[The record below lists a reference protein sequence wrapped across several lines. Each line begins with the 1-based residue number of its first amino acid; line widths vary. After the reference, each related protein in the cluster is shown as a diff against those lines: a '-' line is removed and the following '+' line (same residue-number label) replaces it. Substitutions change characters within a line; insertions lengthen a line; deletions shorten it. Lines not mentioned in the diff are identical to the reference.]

1 MICLLIFKTDMLKK
15 QGEKSGCRRRQGYA
29 GPEKLYSLKAGRKRN
44 KQPASLMLRRAR
56 EVRYR
61 RTKGNAKTKISPI
74 GRNDWKN
81 NEKTRDR
88 G

>member
-1 MICLLIFKTDMLKK
+1 MLKK

-29 GPEKLYSLKAGRKRN
+29 TGEPVVTRVMTGRKRN